1 MNVSFDPAKDAANV
15 IKHGVSLA
23 MALRLEWDE
32 MLSWIDQRQ
41 DYGEVRMSGL
51 APLGDRLYFVAF
63 VERPPDQPTER
74 RIISLRKANPREVRR
89 YAEYD

>member
-1 MNVSFDPAKDAANV
+1 MNVTFDPAKDATNV
-15 IKHGVSLA
+15 IKHSVSLA
-23 MALRLEWDE
+23 PALRLEWDE

-51 APLGDRLYFVAF
+51 VPLGDRLYFVAF

-89 YAEYD
+89 YAEND